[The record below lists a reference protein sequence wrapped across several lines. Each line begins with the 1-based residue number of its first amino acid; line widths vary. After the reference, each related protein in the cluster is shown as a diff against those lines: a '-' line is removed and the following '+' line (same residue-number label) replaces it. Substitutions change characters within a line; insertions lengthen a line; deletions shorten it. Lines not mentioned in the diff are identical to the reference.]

1 MLPPDSEGDLA
12 NVVSTRS
19 GLGGPSGVPHEGNA
33 RKFVI
38 DFRGGTL
45 PYGKGPVEIVPHLSA
60 ANGEVDERTVTV
72 FHVPETD
79 VWRLVGDVA
88 PDGPGT
94 TELVAYLEADGEK
107 LTETWLYQ
115 WRTE

>member
-1 MLPPDSEGDLA
+1 MLPPDPEGDLA
-12 NVVSTRS
+12 YVASTRT
-19 GLGGPSGVPHEGNA
+19 GLGGPSGVAHEGNA

-45 PYGKGPVEIVPHLSA
+45 PRGGGGAEIVPHLTA

-72 FHVPETD
+72 FYVPETG
-79 VWRLVGDVA
+79 VWRLVGDVS

-94 TELVAYLEADGEK
+94 TELVAYLEAGGEK

-115 WRTE
+115 WRTG